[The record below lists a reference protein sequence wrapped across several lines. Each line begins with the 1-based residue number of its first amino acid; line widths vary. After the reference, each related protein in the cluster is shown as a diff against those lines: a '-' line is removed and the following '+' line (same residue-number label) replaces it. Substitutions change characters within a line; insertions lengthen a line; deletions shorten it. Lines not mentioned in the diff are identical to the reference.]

1 MRKNI
6 KGMNMNELENHLFEI
21 AETTSHQYIAEQFEA
36 IIYTII
42 RFYAVTDGYY
52 PEDAIRSFK
61 QFLTTGTLEF

>member
-1 MRKNI
+1 MTKNI
-6 KGMNMNELENHLFEI
+6 KDMSMMELENHLFEI

-36 IIYTII
+36 IIYAII
-42 RFYAVTDGYY
+42 RFYSVTDGYY